1 MIISTMNAS
10 ITNLVPAPWSVLIPG
25 VLFAPGI
32 VINSSGVYSITP
44 ITPMIGVINS
54 TIGTVEYD
62 LELDSWTLD
71 NTPISTGIPVL
82 LPALPSG
89 LIQSRIPT
97 MSSAEFER
105 VSSILST
112 TEYPFLLDVLN
123 SVQVITTINK
133 RSLLDSILHY
143 CSTIPQGITLA
154 FTLPAP
160 YSIIVRASVTGVW
173 YSTEDVI
180 TPITT
185 NDTTITVPTTPGIK
199 TTTGHYLDTTTS
211 PAIILTPITP
221 NTNTDIWSLFNLDY
235 TLLLLV
241 HSRLLSYPITTITSM
256 IKSLSTTC
264 IRALVTTPEYSTL
277 IPDPTPLIV
286 EHNSRINSDII
297 ELQNAISDL
306 RSTMLTNP
314 NS

>member
-1 MIISTMNAS
+1 MNAS
-10 ITNLVPAPWSVLIPG
+10 ITGLVPAPWNVLIPG
-25 VLFAPGI
+25 LLSPSGV
-32 VINSSGVYSITP
+32 VINSSGVYSTTP
-44 ITPMIGVINS
+44 ITPIIGVINS
-54 TIGTVEYD
+54 TIGTLKYD

-71 NTPISTGIPVL
+71 NTPIPTGTPVL

-105 VSSILST
+105 VSSILIT
-112 TEYPFLLDVLN
+112 VQYPFLLDVLN
-123 SVQVITTINK
+123 TVQVITTINK
-133 RSLLDSILHY
+133 RSLLDSVLHY
-143 CSTIPQGITLA
+143 CSTIPAGITLA

-160 YSIIVRASVTGVW
+160 YSIIVCATATGVW

-211 PAIILTPITP
+211 PAIMFTPTNAP
-221 NTNTDIWSLFNLDY
+221 TNTDIWGLFNLDY

-241 HSRLLSYPITTITSM
+241 HSRLLSYPITSITSI
-256 IKSLSTTC
+256 IKTLSTTC
-264 IRALVTTPEYSTL
+264 IRALVTNPEYSTL
-277 IPDPTPLIV
+277 IPDPTPLII
-286 EHNSRINSDII
+286 EHNSRINSDIV

-306 RSTMLTNP
+306 RSTILTNP

>member
-10 ITNLVPAPWSVLIPG
+10 ITSLVPAPWSVLIPG
-25 VLFAPGI
+25 ALSPSGI
-32 VINSSGVYSITP
+32 VINSSGVYSITS
-44 ITPMIGVINS
+44 ITPIIGVVNS
-54 TIGTVEYD
+54 IIGTVEYD

-71 NTPISTGIPVL
+71 NTPIPTGTPVL

-97 MSSAEFER
+97 ISSAEFER
-105 VSSILST
+105 VSSILT
-112 TEYPFLLDVLN
+112 TVQYPFLLDILN
-123 SVQVITTINK
+123 TVQVITTINK
-133 RSLLDSILHY
+133 RSLLDSILQY
-143 CSTIPQGITLA
+143 CSTIPAGITLA

-160 YSIIVRASVTGVW
+160 YSIIVCASTTGVW
-173 YSTEDVI
+173 YSTEDII

-199 TTTGHYLDTTTS
+199 TTTGQYLDTTTS
-211 PAIILTPITP
+211 PAIMLTPTS

-286 EHNSRINSDII
+286 EHNSRINSDIV

>member
-10 ITNLVPAPWSVLIPG
+10 ITSLVPAPWSVLIPG
-25 VLFAPGI
+25 ILSPSGI
-32 VINSSGVYSITP
+32 VINSSGVYSTTP
-44 ITPMIGVINS
+44 TIATIGVVNS
-54 TIGTVEYD
+54 IIGTVEYD
-62 LELDSWTLD
+62 SELGSWTLD
-71 NTPISTGIPVL
+71 NTSIPTGTPVL

-97 MSSAEFER
+97 TSSAEFEH

-123 SVQVITTINK
+123 TVQVITTINK
-133 RSLLDSILHY
+133 RSLLDSVLHY
-143 CSTIPQGITLA
+143 CSTIPAGITLA

-160 YSIIVRASVTGVW
+160 YSIIVQASTAGAW

-185 NDTTITVPTTPGIK
+185 SDTTITVPTTPGIK
-199 TTTGHYLDTTTS
+199 TTTGQYLDTTTS
-211 PAIILTPITP
+211 PAIILTPTS

-241 HSRLLSYPITTITSM
+241 HSRLLSYPITSITSM

-286 EHNSRINSDII
+286 EHNSRINSDIV

>member
-10 ITNLVPAPWSVLIPG
+10 IIGLVPAPWSVLIPG
-25 VLFAPGI
+25 LLSPSGI

-44 ITPMIGVINS
+44 ITPIIGVINS
-54 TIGTVEYD
+54 TIGTLEYD

-71 NTPISTGIPVL
+71 NTPIPTGTPVL
-82 LPALPSG
+82 LPVLPSG
-89 LIQSRIPT
+89 LIQSRIPI

-105 VSSILST
+105 VSSILT
-112 TEYPFLLDVLN
+112 TVQYPFLLDVLN
-123 SVQVITTINK
+123 TVQVITINK
-133 RSLLDSILHY
+133 RSLLDSVLHY
-143 CSTIPQGITLA
+143 CSTIPAGITLA

-160 YSIIVRASVTGVW
+160 YSIIVCATATGVW
-173 YSTEDVI
+173 YSTEDII

-199 TTTGHYLDTTTS
+199 TTTEQYLDTTTS
-211 PAIILTPITP
+211 PAIILTPTS

-241 HSRLLSYPITTITSM
+241 HYRLLSYPITTITSM

-286 EHNSRINSDII
+286 EHNSRINSDIV

>member
-1 MIISTMNAS
+1 MMINTTLSTT
-10 ITNLVPAPWSVLIPG
+10 ITQSVPAPWNALIPG
-25 VLFAPGI
+25 ILSSPGI
-32 VINSSGVYSITP
+32 VINSSGIYSTTP
-44 ITPMIGVINS
+44 TPTIGVVNS
-54 TIGTVEYD
+54 KIGTLSYD
-62 LELDSWTLD
+62 SEVDSWTFND
-71 NTPISTGIPVL
+71 TPISTGIPVL
-82 LPALPSG
+82 LPALPAG

-105 VSSILST
+105 VSSALT
-112 TEYPFLLDVLN
+112 TVQYPFLLDVLN
-123 SVQVITTINK
+123 TVQVITTINK
-133 RSLLDSILHY
+133 RSLLDSILQY
-143 CSTIPQGITLA
+143 CSTIPAGITLA

-160 YSIIVRASVTGVW
+160 YSIIVCATATGVW
-173 YSTEDVI
+173 YSTEDII

-211 PAIILTPITP
+211 PAIMLTPTTIS
-221 NTNTDIWSLFNLDY
+221 TNTDIWSLFNLDY

-241 HSRLLSYPITTITSM
+241 HSRLLSYPITTITNM

-264 IRALVTTPEYSTL
+264 IRALVTTSEYSTL

-286 EHNSRINSDII
+286 EHNSRINSDIV

>member
-10 ITNLVPAPWSVLIPG
+10 ITSLVPAPWSVLIPG
-25 VLFAPGI
+25 LLSPSGI
-32 VINSSGVYSITP
+32 VINSSGVYSTTP
-44 ITPMIGVINS
+44 TTAIGVVNS

-62 LELDSWTLD
+62 SELDSWTLD
-71 NTPISTGIPVL
+71 NTPIPTGTPVL
-82 LPALPSG
+82 LPTLPSG
-89 LIQSRIPT
+89 LIHSRIPT
-97 MSSAEFER
+97 MSSTEFEH
-105 VSSILST
+105 VSSILT
-112 TEYPFLLDVLN
+112 TAEYPFLLDVLN
-123 SVQVITTINK
+123 TVQVITTINK
-133 RSLLDSILHY
+133 RSLLDSILQY
-143 CSTIPQGITLA
+143 CSTIPAGITLA

-160 YSIIVRASVTGVW
+160 YSIIVCATATGVW

-199 TTTGHYLDTTTS
+199 NTTGQYLDTTTS
-211 PAIILTPITP
+211 PAIILTPTTMS
-221 NTNTDIWSLFNLDY
+221 TNTDIWSLFNLDY

-241 HSRLLSYPITTITSM
+241 HSRLLSYPITSITSM

-264 IRALVTTPEYSTL
+264 IRALVTTPQYSTL

-286 EHNSRINSDII
+286 EHNNRINSDIV

>member
-10 ITNLVPAPWSVLIPG
+10 ITSLVPAPWSVLIPRVLSPSG
-25 VLFAPGI
+25 V
-32 VINSSGVYSITP
+32 VINSSGVYSTTP
-44 ITPMIGVINS
+44 ITPTIGVVNS
-54 TIGTVEYD
+54 IIGTVEYD

-71 NTPISTGIPVL
+71 NTPIPTGTPVL
-82 LPALPSG
+82 LPALPAG

-97 MSSAEFER
+97 MFSAEFER
-105 VSSILST
+105 VSSILT
-112 TEYPFLLDVLN
+112 TVQYPFLLDVLN

-133 RSLLDSILHY
+133 RSLLDSILQY
-143 CSTIPQGITLA
+143 CSTIPAGITLA

-160 YSIIVRASVTGVW
+160 YSIIVCASATGVW

-211 PAIILTPITP
+211 PAIMLTPTS

-241 HSRLLSYPITTITSM
+241 HSRLLSYPITSITSM

-264 IRALVTTPEYSTL
+264 IRTLVTTPEYSTL

-286 EHNSRINSDII
+286 EHNSRINSNIV

>member
-10 ITNLVPAPWSVLIPG
+10 IIGLVPTPWSVLIPG
-25 VLFAPGI
+25 VLSPSGV

-44 ITPMIGVINS
+44 TASTIGVVNS

-62 LELDSWTLD
+62 SELDSWTLD
-71 NTPISTGIPVL
+71 NTPIPTGTPVL
-82 LPALPSG
+82 LPTLPSG
-89 LIQSRIPT
+89 LIHSRIPT
-97 MSSAEFER
+97 MSSAEFEH
-105 VSSILST
+105 VSSILT
-112 TEYPFLLDVLN
+112 TVQYPFLLDVLN
-123 SVQVITTINK
+123 TVQVITTINK
-133 RSLLDSILHY
+133 RSLLDSVLHY

-160 YSIIVRASVTGVW
+160 YSIIVCATATGVW
-173 YSTEDVI
+173 YSTEDII

-199 TTTGHYLDTTTS
+199 TTTGQYLDTTTS
-211 PAIILTPITP
+211 LAIILTPTS

-256 IKSLSTTC
+256 IKTLSTTC

-286 EHNSRINSDII
+286 EHNSRINSNIV

-306 RSTMLTNP
+306 RSTILTNP

>member
-1 MIISTMNAS
+1 MIINVTLSTT
-10 ITNLVPAPWSVLIPG
+10 ITRAVPAPWSVLIPG
-25 VLFAPGI
+25 VLSVPGI
-32 VINSSGVYSITP
+32 VINSSGVYSCTP
-44 ITPMIGVINS
+44 TATIGVVNS
-54 TIGTVEYD
+54 KIGTLSYD
-62 LELDSWTLD
+62 SEVDSWTLD
-71 NTPISTGIPVL
+71 GTPISTNTPIL

-97 MSSAEFER
+97 LTQAEFEL
-105 VSSILST
+105 VSSVLST

-123 SVQVITTINK
+123 TVQVITTINK
-133 RSLLDSILHY
+133 RSLLDSILQY
-143 CSTIPQGITLA
+143 CSTIPAGITLA

-160 YSIIVRASVTGVW
+160 YSIIVCATATGVW
-173 YSTEDVI
+173 YSTEDII

-199 TTTGHYLDTTTS
+199 TTPGQYLDTTTN
-211 PAIILTPITP
+211 PAIILTPTS

-241 HSRLLSYPITTITSM
+241 HSRLLSYPITSITSM
-256 IKSLSTTC
+256 IKTLSTNC

-286 EHNSRINSDII
+286 EHNSRINSDIV

>member
-10 ITNLVPAPWSVLIPG
+10 ITSLVPAPWSVLIPEALSPSG
-25 VLFAPGI
+25 V

-44 ITPMIGVINS
+44 ITPIIGVINS

-71 NTPISTGIPVL
+71 NTPIPTGTPVL

-105 VSSILST
+105 VSSILT
-112 TEYPFLLDVLN
+112 TVQYPFLLDILN
-123 SVQVITTINK
+123 TVQVITTINK
-133 RSLLDSILHY
+133 RSLLDSILQY
-143 CSTIPQGITLA
+143 CSTIPAGITLA

-160 YSIIVRASVTGVW
+160 YSIIVCATATGVW
-173 YSTEDVI
+173 YSTEDII

-185 NDTTITVPTTPGIK
+185 NDTTIIVPTTPGIK

-211 PAIILTPITP
+211 PAIMLTPTS

-264 IRALVTTPEYSTL
+264 IRALVTTSEYSTL
-277 IPDPTPLIV
+277 IPDLTPLIV

>member
-1 MIISTMNAS
+1 MNAS
-10 ITNLVPAPWSVLIPG
+10 IIGLVPTPWSVLIPG
-25 VLFAPGI
+25 VLSPSGV

-44 ITPMIGVINS
+44 TASTIGVVNS

-62 LELDSWTLD
+62 SELDSWTLD
-71 NTPISTGIPVL
+71 NTPIPTGTPVL
-82 LPALPSG
+82 LPTLPSG
-89 LIQSRIPT
+89 LIHSRIPT
-97 MSSAEFER
+97 MSSAEFEH
-105 VSSILST
+105 VSSILT
-112 TEYPFLLDVLN
+112 TVQYPFLLDVLN
-123 SVQVITTINK
+123 TVQVITTINK
-133 RSLLDSILHY
+133 RSLLDSVLHY

-160 YSIIVRASVTGVW
+160 YSIIVCATATGVW
-173 YSTEDVI
+173 YSTEDII

-199 TTTGHYLDTTTS
+199 TTTGQYLDTTTS
-211 PAIILTPITP
+211 LAIILTPTS

-256 IKSLSTTC
+256 IKTLSTTC

-286 EHNSRINSDII
+286 EHNSRINSNIV

-306 RSTMLTNP
+306 RSTILTNP

>member
-10 ITNLVPAPWSVLIPG
+10 ITGLVPAPWSVLIPG
-25 VLFAPGI
+25 ILSPSGV
-32 VINSSGVYSITP
+32 VINSSGVYSTTP
-44 ITPMIGVINS
+44 ITPTIGVVNS
-54 TIGTVEYD
+54 IIGTVEYD
-62 LELDSWTLD
+62 SELDSWTLD
-71 NTPISTGIPVL
+71 NTPIPTGTPVL

-105 VSSILST
+105 VSSILT
-112 TEYPFLLDVLN
+112 TVQYPFLLDVLN

-133 RSLLDSILHY
+133 RSLLDSVLHY
-143 CSTIPQGITLA
+143 CSTIPTGITLA
-154 FTLPAP
+154 FTLPAT
-160 YSIIVRASVTGVW
+160 YSIIVCATATGVW
-173 YSTEDVI
+173 YSTEDII

-211 PAIILTPITP
+211 PAIMLTPTS

-286 EHNSRINSDII
+286 EHNSRINSNIV

>member
-10 ITNLVPAPWSVLIPG
+10 ITGLVPAPWNVLIPG
-25 VLFAPGI
+25 VLTPSGV
-32 VINSSGVYSITP
+32 VINSSGMYSTTP
-44 ITPMIGVINS
+44 TTATIGVVNS
-54 TIGTVEYD
+54 TIGTLEYD
-62 LELDSWTLD
+62 SELDSWTLD
-71 NTPISTGIPVL
+71 NTPISTGTPVL
-82 LPALPSG
+82 LPTLPSG

-97 MSSAEFER
+97 MSSTEFER
-105 VSSILST
+105 VSSILT
-112 TEYPFLLDVLN
+112 TTQYPFLLDVLN
-123 SVQVITTINK
+123 TVQVITTINK
-133 RSLLDSILHY
+133 RSLLDSVLQY
-143 CSTIPQGITLA
+143 CSTIPEGIALA
-154 FTLPAP
+154 FTLPTP
-160 YSIIVRASVTGVW
+160 YSIIVCATATGVW
-173 YSTEDVI
+173 YSTEDII

-199 TTTGHYLDTTTS
+199 TTTGQYLDTTTS
-211 PAIILTPITP
+211 PAIILTPTNTP
-221 NTNTDIWSLFNLDY
+221 TNTDIWGLFNLDY

-264 IRALVTTPEYSTL
+264 IRALVTIPEYSTL

-286 EHNSRINSDII
+286 EHNSRINSDIV

>member
-1 MIISTMNAS
+1 MMISTMNAS
-10 ITNLVPAPWSVLIPG
+10 ITSLVPAPWSVLIPG
-25 VLFAPGI
+25 TLSPSGI

-44 ITPMIGVINS
+44 TTATIGVVNS
-54 TIGTVEYD
+54 IIGTVEYD
-62 LELDSWTLD
+62 SELDSWTLD
-71 NTPISTGIPVL
+71 NTPIPTGVPVL
-82 LPALPSG
+82 LPALPTG

-105 VSSILST
+105 VSSILT
-112 TEYPFLLDVLN
+112 TVQYPFLLDVLN
-123 SVQVITTINK
+123 TVQVITTINK
-133 RSLLDSILHY
+133 RSLLDSILQY
-143 CSTIPQGITLA
+143 CSTIPAGITLA

-160 YSIIVRASVTGVW
+160 YSIIVCASATGVW
-173 YSTEDVI
+173 YSTEDII

-185 NDTTITVPTTPGIK
+185 NDTTIIVPTTPGIK

-211 PAIILTPITP
+211 PAIMLTPTS

-241 HSRLLSYPITTITSM
+241 HSRLLSYPITSM

-277 IPDPTPLIV
+277 IPDLTPLIV
-286 EHNSRINSDII
+286 EHNSRINSDIV

>member
-1 MIISTMNAS
+1 MIISTMNTN
-10 ITNLVPAPWSVLIPG
+10 ITSLVPAPWSVLIPG
-25 VLFAPGI
+25 VLSPSGV

-44 ITPMIGVINS
+44 ITPIIGVINS
-54 TIGTVEYD
+54 TIGTVEYN

-71 NTPISTGIPVL
+71 NTPIPTGTPVL

-105 VSSILST
+105 VSSILT
-112 TEYPFLLDVLN
+112 TVQYPFLLDVLN
-123 SVQVITTINK
+123 TVQVITTINK
-133 RSLLDSILHY
+133 RSLLDSILQY
-143 CSTIPQGITLA
+143 CSTIPAGITLA

-160 YSIIVRASVTGVW
+160 YSIIVCATATGVW
-173 YSTEDVI
+173 YSTEDII

-211 PAIILTPITP
+211 PAIMLTPTS

-241 HSRLLSYPITTITSM
+241 HSRLLSYSITTITSM

-286 EHNSRINSDII
+286 EHNSRINSDIV

>member
-1 MIISTMNAS
+1 MMISTMNAS
-10 ITNLVPAPWSVLIPG
+10 IIGLVPAPWSVLIPG
-25 VLFAPGI
+25 LLSPSGI
-32 VINSSGVYSITP
+32 VINSSGVYSTTP
-44 ITPMIGVINS
+44 ITPTIGVVNS
-54 TIGTVEYD
+54 KIGTLDYD
-62 LELDSWTLD
+62 SETDSWTLD
-71 NTPISTGIPVL
+71 GTPISTGIPVL
-82 LPALPSG
+82 LPVLPSG

-97 MSSAEFER
+97 MSNAEFER
-105 VSSILST
+105 VSSILT
-112 TEYPFLLDVLN
+112 TVQYPFLLDVLN
-123 SVQVITTINK
+123 TVQVITTINK
-133 RSLLDSILHY
+133 RSLLDSVLHY
-143 CSTIPQGITLA
+143 CSTIPAGITLT

-160 YSIIVRASVTGVW
+160 YSIIVQASAAGVW
-173 YSTEDVI
+173 YSTEDII

-211 PAIILTPITP
+211 PAIMLTPTS

-256 IKSLSTTC
+256 IKTLSTTC
-264 IRALVTTPEYSTL
+264 IRALVTTSEYSTL
-277 IPDPTPLIV
+277 IPDPTPLII
-286 EHNSRINSDII
+286 EHNSRINSDIV